1 MMFGGLFRRV
11 RGLLWRR
18 IILEARVV
26 NVSTGSSLDLL
37 TARREPHVKKRHG
50 LIILF
55 WNTDLTLHTGG

>member
-1 MMFGGLFRRV
+1 MFGGLSRGV

-26 NVSTGSSLDLL
+26 NVSTGSSLDRL
-37 TARREPHVKKRHG
+37 TARRESHVTKRHG
-50 LIILF
+50 LITLF